1 MMNTF
6 NVSFSAHSS
15 QERWSNAVTNT
26 TKLSIRCLLARL
38 LSHDFGFAVLSP
50 TVLEKGRLVYLDVQ
64 KTGSTFLVDFFCEE
78 VVGSLRDFR
87 KHWVAPGKR
96 KGNAQ
101 LWVASV
107 RNPFDLYVS
116 LWSFNQQKRAA
127 TNQKKRAATWAAFD
141 PALREACFGIEGDPT
156 SFRRWLQ
163 HLFAADGLVNTNVP
177 NPHPVALQI
186 ESAKQ
191 LGVGLATYRTLLFA
205 LASPDLPNWS
215 LDFARLGVD
224 QRAEWFRVHSRVD
237 VTIRQEFL
245 ADDLAQ
251 IIENSD
257 VEFHDGA
264 LERLQV
270 AKPTNTSRHAPAM
283 DFYDA
288 ATEAMVRQRDQLLLE
303 LFYPNL

>member
-1 MMNTF
+1 ML
-6 NVSFSAHSS
+6 
-15 QERWSNAVTNT
+15 Q
-26 TKLSIRCLLARL
+26 
-38 LSHDFGFAVLSP
+38 
-50 TVLEKGRLVYLDVQ
+50 KGRLVYLDNQ
-64 KTGSTFLVDFFCEE
+64 KTGSTFLVNFFCEE
-78 VVGSLRDFR
+78 VVGNLRHFR

-96 KGNAQ
+96 KRNAEV
-101 LWVASV
+101 WVLSI

-116 LWSFNQQKRAA
+116 LWSFNQQK
-127 TNQKKRAATWAAFD
+127 KGPTWGAFD

-163 HLFAADGLVNTNVP
+163 HLFAADGLVNTNVSD
-177 NPHPVALQI
+177 PHPVAVQI
-186 ESAKQ
+186 EKAKQ

-205 LASPDLPNWS
+205 SASPDLPNWFS
-215 LDFARLGVD
+215 DFARLGVD
-224 QRAEWFRVHSRVD
+224 QRAEWFRAHSRVD

-245 ADDLAQ
+245 AEDLGQ
-251 IIENSD
+251 IIETSD

-264 LERLQV
+264 LKRLQV
-270 AKPTNTSRHAPAM
+270 AKPVNTSRHAPAM